1 MTPVPP
7 PRQADAVRTSIES
20 STMSDVDESTEPA
33 PDPAASADGDVP
45 SHAPRR
51 RGLGVG
57 PLGLF
62 LITAVA
68 LLAAGLVARLVVEAF
83 DDDPVDIQDMLDE
96 SATAPLVTD
105 TEARAEI
112 GQPAPNVRLEY
123 LDGGVQDLAEIAGTG
138 TPVVLNF
145 WSSTCIPC
153 LKEMPAIEEVHT
165 ELGGDVTVV
174 GVDVTD
180 TEDAGNEMVA
190 RTGVTY
196 RNARDPRSEI
206 FSVFGGIALPRT
218 VLIDADGTVVATHSG
233 ELDADELRGLLDEH
247 GLLPS

>member
-1 MTPVPP
+1 MT
-7 PRQADAVRTSIES
+7 DL
-20 STMSDVDESTEPA
+20 DESTEPT
-33 PDPAASADGDVP
+33 D
-45 SHAPRR
+45 APRGDAR
-51 RGLGVG
+51 PKQRGLGVG

-68 LLAAGLVARLVVEAF
+68 LLVAFGVARLVVEAI
-83 DDDPVDIQDMLDE
+83 DEDPIDIQEMLDE
-96 SATAPLVTD
+96 SAKAPLVTD

-123 LDGGVQDLAEIAGTG
+123 LDGGVQELAEVAGTG

-153 LKEMPAIEEVHT
+153 LKEMPAIEEVHR
-165 ELGGDVTVV
+165 ELEGEVTVV

-180 TEDAGNEMVA
+180 TVEAGKEMVA
-190 RTGVTY
+190 KTGVTY

-206 FSVFGGIALPRT
+206 FAVFGGIALPRT
-218 VLIDADGTVVATHSG
+218 VLIAADGTIAATHSG
-233 ELDADELRGLLDEH
+233 ELTADELRDLLDEN
-247 GLLPS
+247 GMLPA